1 MTSLGI
7 QFCIASMAC
16 LHRFTL
22 RVTIRI
28 CWALEALHDVNRDS
42 ILNDVNIESDF
53 ASIEKVRIE
62 LKRTCIEIQ
71 VCMTLTLICMTS
83 IESFASNHI
92 YRYS

>member
-7 QFCIASMAC
+7 QFCVASMAC

-42 ILNDVNIESDF
+42 IVNEVNREWDF
-53 ASIEKVRIE
+53 ASIEKDRNE
-62 LKRTCIEIQ
+62 L
-71 VCMTLTLICMTS
+71 
-83 IESFASNHI
+83 
-92 YRYS
+92 